1 MVTYLRDEALQDK
14 HWEEITTIIK
24 LTKQELSGTNFELR
38 SLLELNVV
46 QYKGKLEEI
55 AMKAK

>member
-1 MVTYLRDEALQDK
+1 MVSYLRDEALQDK

-24 LTKQELSGTNFELR
+24 LTKQELSDTNFELK

-46 QYKGKLEEI
+46 QYKAKLEEI
-55 AMKAK
+55 ALKAN